1 MKSSSSCCS
10 RGSSPC
16 RRMRRDRRISSPTL
30 MPCTSADAF
39 CTGRQKLCLIF
50 APASSTASSVPVKIR
65 SACVNCPRSRSA
77 ASVTTRSI
85 FCACPRARYTMC
97 EASFTM
103 LEIFGCVSSKRICT
117 RVRIGPTRDC
127 KSVTSR
133 LVFSD
138 VRFSWKNSN
147 VNMITWTTRAMAAM
161 MQNTSSQNCIAAP
174 RVPLGDGTPCYRLT
188 KFLRRL
194 RLAQIR
200 FASGFHC
207 RRDRIFFAYS
217 NFLAAL
223 NQFVGPLA
231 QFAVFFL
238 GVFLDLICFLRKKIA
253 SFFAGFRRKQNT
265 PERANPHSH
274 HEIRHLRTH
283 IVRHNSLQR
292 NRSIALTAAQCV
304 LTAILIR
311 MRLLGFRIAELAQNF
326 FRVFSRDHAT
336 QFFQPSS
343 LNIGDAPEFFQ

>member
-1 MKSSSSCCS
+1 M
-10 RGSSPC
+10 
-16 RRMRRDRRISSPTL
+16 
-30 MPCTSADAF
+30 
-39 CTGRQKLCLIF
+39 
-50 APASSTASSVPVKIR
+50 R
-65 SACVNCPRSRSA
+65 SACTNCPRSRSA
-77 ASVTTRSI
+77 ASVNTRSI
-85 FCACPRARYTMC
+85 FCAWPRAKYTMC

-103 LEIFGCVSSKRICT
+103 LEIFGWVSSSKICT

-127 KSVTSR
+127 KSVTNR

-147 VNMITWTTRAMAAM
+147 VNMITWTTSAMAAM

-223 NQFVGPLA
+223 NQFVGALA
-231 QFAVFFL
+231 QFAGFFL
-238 GVFLDLICFLRKKIA
+238 SVILALIRFLRKKIA
-253 SFFAGFRRKQNT
+253 SLFAGLWRKQNT
-265 PERANPHSH
+265 DKRPDPHSH

-283 IVRHNSLQR
+283 IVRHNNLQR

-326 FRVFSRDHAT
+326 LRAFSRNYSA
-336 QFFQPSS
+336 QFFQTRS